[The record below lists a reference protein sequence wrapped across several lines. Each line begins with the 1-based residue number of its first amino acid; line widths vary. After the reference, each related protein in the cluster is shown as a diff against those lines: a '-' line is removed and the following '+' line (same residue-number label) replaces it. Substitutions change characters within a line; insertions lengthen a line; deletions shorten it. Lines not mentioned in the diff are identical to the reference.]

1 MSNLHPLLQ
10 EHMQRAGVDGQMLN
24 PAVTALLKQVSAT
37 YTRVERCLADE
48 VGVASRL
55 LPILRTDVAGT
66 LIEWNAQ
73 IAELTGVP
81 PSDVLGRSLM
91 EHVEKAARPRVLRVL
106 AKALQGQVV
115 HCVQVPFL
123 CPSGDV
129 QMLSLGANAHY
140 DVKGRLVGV
149 LAVAQLL
156 PQQHHASVPSSPA
169 TSEASAGGGTAA
181 GPSPIDCMNVACVAT
196 DAHGKVVTWNQTME
210 SLSGYS
216 RAEVRS
222 GRGSDTRRARRT
234 LARARS
240 LPRLSHPPLLPPQVR
255 GRPLSQLAAFRTAG
269 DGSMRGTTAAEL
281 VDRTLCG
288 EASLAIDVPL
298 HARGGKQLVLQVTG
312 CHCHCHHRHLHLHS
326 PPLPTAAD
334 ARRADER
341 ERRRRLRRRR
351 HLRAARARVVAP
363 RRRPPPRLP
372 RGQGPIPGFG
382 GARAADAAVGRARLD
397 RARNLAADGPRAQG
411 AARDGVGVGE
421 APDGGA

>member
-140 DVKGRLVGV
+140 VVKGRLVGV

-169 TSEASAGGGTAA
+169 TSEASAGGGPAA
-181 GPSPIDCMNVACVAT
+181 GPSPT
-196 DAHGKVVTWNQTME
+196 Q
-210 SLSGYS
+210 S
-216 RAEVRS
+216 
-222 GRGSDTRRARRT
+222 
-234 LARARS
+234 
-240 LPRLSHPPLLPPQVR
+240 
-255 GRPLSQLAAFRTAG
+255 
-269 DGSMRGTTAAEL
+269 
-281 VDRTLCG
+281 
-288 EASLAIDVPL
+288 
-298 HARGGKQLVLQVTG
+298 
-312 CHCHCHHRHLHLHS
+312 
-326 PPLPTAAD
+326 
-334 ARRADER
+334 
-341 ERRRRLRRRR
+341 
-351 HLRAARARVVAP
+351 
-363 RRRPPPRLP
+363 
-372 RGQGPIPGFG
+372 
-382 GARAADAAVGRARLD
+382 
-397 RARNLAADGPRAQG
+397 
-411 AARDGVGVGE
+411 
-421 APDGGA
+421 

>member
-169 TSEASAGGGTAA
+169 TSEASAGGGPAA

-240 LPRLSHPPLLPPQVR
+240 LPPAPLIRRRSSLHRCAAAPSRSSRRSARPATAR
-255 GRPLSQLAAFRTAG
+255 CEGRRRPSWSTAR
-269 DGSMRGTTAAEL
+269 SA
-281 VDRTLCG
+281 
-288 EASLAIDVPL
+288 
-298 HARGGKQLVLQVTG
+298 
-312 CHCHCHHRHLHLHS
+312 
-326 PPLPTAAD
+326 
-334 ARRADER
+334 ARRASR
-341 ERRRRLRRRR
+341 STSPST
-351 HLRAARARVVAP
+351 RAAGSSSCSR
-363 RRRPPPRLP
+363 
-372 RGQGPIPGFG
+372 
-382 GARAADAAVGRARLD
+382 
-397 RARNLAADGPRAQG
+397 
-411 AARDGVGVGE
+411 
-421 APDGGA
+421 

>member
-169 TSEASAGGGTAA
+169 TSEASAGGGPAA

-196 DAHGKVVTWNQTME
+196 DAHGKVVTWNPTME

-222 GRGSDTRRARRT
+222 GRGPDTRRAR
-234 LARARS
+234 AHA
-240 LPRLSHPPLLPPQVR
+240 
-255 GRPLSQLAAFRTAG
+255 RPLAPSH
-269 DGSMRGTTAAEL
+269 
-281 VDRTLCG
+281 
-288 EASLAIDVPL
+288 ASLIRRSSL
-298 HARGGKQLVLQVTG
+298 HR
-312 CHCHCHHRHLHLHS
+312 C
-326 PPLPTAAD
+326 AAAPSRSSQPS
-334 ARRADER
+334 ARRATARCEGR
-341 ERRRRLRRRR
+341 PRPSSSTARSAARRPSRSTSPST
-351 HLRAARARVVAP
+351 RAAGSSWCCR
-363 RRRPPPRLP
+363 
-372 RGQGPIPGFG
+372 
-382 GARAADAAVGRARLD
+382 
-397 RARNLAADGPRAQG
+397 
-411 AARDGVGVGE
+411 
-421 APDGGA
+421 

>member
-169 TSEASAGGGTAA
+169 TSEASAGGGPAA

-234 LARARS
+234 RARS
-240 LPRLSHPPLLPPQVR
+240 LAPSR
-255 GRPLSQLAAFRTAG
+255 
-269 DGSMRGTTAAEL
+269 
-281 VDRTLCG
+281 
-288 EASLAIDVPL
+288 ASLIRRSSL
-298 HARGGKQLVLQVTG
+298 HRCAAAPSRSSRRSAR
-312 CHCHCHHRHLHLHS
+312 
-326 PPLPTAAD
+326 PATA
-334 ARRADER
+334 RCEG
-341 ERRRRLRRRR
+341 
-351 HLRAARARVVAP
+351 
-363 RRRPPPRLP
+363 RRRPSSSTARSAARRPSRSTSPST
-372 RGQGPIPGFG
+372 
-382 GARAADAAVGRARLD
+382 RAAASSWCSR
-397 RARNLAADGPRAQG
+397 
-411 AARDGVGVGE
+411 
-421 APDGGA
+421 

>member
-222 GRGSDTRRARRT
+222 GRGSDTRRT
-234 LARARS
+234 
-240 LPRLSHPPLLPPQVR
+240 
-255 GRPLSQLAAFRTAG
+255 
-269 DGSMRGTTAAEL
+269 
-281 VDRTLCG
+281 
-288 EASLAIDVPL
+288 
-298 HARGGKQLVLQVTG
+298 
-312 CHCHCHHRHLHLHS
+312 
-326 PPLPTAAD
+326 
-334 ARRADER
+334 
-341 ERRRRLRRRR
+341 RRRRSC
-351 HLRAARARVVAP
+351 HS
-363 RRRPPPRLP
+363 
-372 RGQGPIPGFG
+372 
-382 GARAADAAVGRARLD
+382 
-397 RARNLAADGPRAQG
+397 
-411 AARDGVGVGE
+411 
-421 APDGGA
+421 

>member
-169 TSEASAGGGTAA
+169 TSEASAGGGPAA

-222 GRGSDTRRARRT
+222 GRGQETRRTRRT
-234 LARARS
+234 RA
-240 LPRLSHPPLLPPQVR
+240 
-255 GRPLSQLAAFRTAG
+255 RPLSPPHA
-269 DGSMRGTTAAEL
+269 
-281 VDRTLCG
+281 
-288 EASLAIDVPL
+288 PL
-298 HARGGKQLVLQVTG
+298 TRRSS
-312 CHCHCHHRHLHLHS
+312 HHRC
-326 PPLPTAAD
+326 AAAPSRSSQPS
-334 ARRADER
+334 ARRAT
-341 ERRRRLRRRR
+341 
-351 HLRAARARVVAP
+351 ARCEG
-363 RRRPPPRLP
+363 RRRPSSSTARSAARRPSRSTSPST
-372 RGQGPIPGFG
+372 
-382 GARAADAAVGRARLD
+382 RAAASSWCCR
-397 RARNLAADGPRAQG
+397 
-411 AARDGVGVGE
+411 
-421 APDGGA
+421 

>member
-222 GRGSDTRRARRT
+222 GRGARTRGGHGAH
-234 LARARS
+234 LLARS
-240 LPRLSHPPLLPPQVR
+240 LPPTPLIR
-255 GRPLSQLAAFRTAG
+255 RS
-269 DGSMRGTTAAEL
+269 S
-281 VDRTLCG
+281 
-288 EASLAIDVPL
+288 
-298 HARGGKQLVLQVTG
+298 
-312 CHCHCHHRHLHLHS
+312 HHRCAAAPS
-326 PPLPTAAD
+326 RSSQPSARPATA
-334 ARRADER
+334 RCEG
-341 ERRRRLRRRR
+341 
-351 HLRAARARVVAP
+351 
-363 RRRPPPRLP
+363 RRRPSSSTARSAARRPSRSTSPST
-372 RGQGPIPGFG
+372 
-382 GARAADAAVGRARLD
+382 RAAGSSWCCR
-397 RARNLAADGPRAQG
+397 
-411 AARDGVGVGE
+411 
-421 APDGGA
+421 